1 MSAPTPTNEPTI
13 EELIQNLG
21 TVQNK
26 SGLIQSMVSTY
37 GSTFEEIGQFL
48 SYFNLMLDNI
58 NVSLDD
64 ITNNQDNMRTLINQA
79 TEAQNTNL
87 LNPITTLENE
97 NSANIS
103 NMKTNINDMQ
113 TKLYQLLDKSG
124 ATVPQNP
131 PNNTGEPPQP
141 LSSGTVAYPNTN
153 TPNLMQGGKKR
164 KKTKK
169 KKSIKKSK
177 KKRKISRKH

>member
-103 NMKTNINDMQ
+103 NMKTNI
-113 TKLYQLLDKSG
+113 KQLTILARSQ
-124 ATVPQNP
+124 A
-131 PNNTGEPPQP
+131 
-141 LSSGTVAYPNTN
+141 L
-153 TPNLMQGGKKR
+153 KKR
-164 KKTKK
+164 KRL
-169 KKSIKKSK
+169 
-177 KKRKISRKH
+177 RK